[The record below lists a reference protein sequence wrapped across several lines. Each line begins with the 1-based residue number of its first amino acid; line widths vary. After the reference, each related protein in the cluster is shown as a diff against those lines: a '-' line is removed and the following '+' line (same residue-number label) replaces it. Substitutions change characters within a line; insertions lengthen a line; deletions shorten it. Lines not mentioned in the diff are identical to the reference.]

1 MIHALTCPRSPHY
14 YRALMLKLLAVAGV
28 TFILWQPLA
37 PVRYVTADL
46 LSFAADQVR
55 R

>member
-1 MIHALTCPRSPHY
+1 MFKI
-14 YRALMLKLLAVAGV
+14 LAVVGV

-46 LSFAADQVR
+46 LDLAAHQIR

>member
-1 MIHALTCPRSPHY
+1 MNDLLRSRSSHY
-14 YRALMLKLLAVAGV
+14 HQILMFKILAVVGCV
-28 TFILWQPLA
+28 YILWQPLA

-46 LSFAADQVR
+46 LNLAASQMR